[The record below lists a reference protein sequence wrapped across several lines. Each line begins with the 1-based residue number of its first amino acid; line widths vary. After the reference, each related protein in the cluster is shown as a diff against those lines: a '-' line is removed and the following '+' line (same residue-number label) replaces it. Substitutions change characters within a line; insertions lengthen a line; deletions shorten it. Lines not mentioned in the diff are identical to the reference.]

1 MISAP
6 ICLTSSGESVLT
18 DAWVPTGMYT
28 GVSIVPWGVCSLPR
42 RAPVFWQ
49 TCSSSKSK
57 GFGKGGSSL
66 NY

>member
-1 MISAP
+1 
-6 ICLTSSGESVLT
+6 
-18 DAWVPTGMYT
+18 
-28 GVSIVPWGVCSLPR
+28 VCSLPR